1 MSRIIWRRAHA
12 VRLPDKNSKAHS
24 ELNAAWIRDLFRN
37 HALLEDRMARA
48 LEPVLAVFL
57 QEMRT

>member
-1 MSRIIWRRAHA
+1 MTRLQPVRAYWR
-12 VRLPDKNSKAHS
+12 RLPDKNSKVHAQLS
-24 ELNAAWIRDLFRN
+24 AAWIRDLFRN

-57 QEMRT
+57 QEMRS